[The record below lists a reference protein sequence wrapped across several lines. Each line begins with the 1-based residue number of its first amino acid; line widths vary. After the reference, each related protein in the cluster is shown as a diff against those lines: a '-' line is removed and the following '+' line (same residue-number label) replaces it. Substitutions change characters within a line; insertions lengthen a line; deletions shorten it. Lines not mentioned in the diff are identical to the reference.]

1 MKAGEFE
8 KEYRCLHLPL
18 CMYVLRIVG
27 DVDASQDIVQNV
39 FEEVWRRI
47 SGGENIG
54 NLKSYLYRA
63 AHNSALS
70 WLKERSKLDF
80 ISADLSAS
88 DENLSSGDEAIS
100 GSSIYRGSVVMDGSG
115 RGIADI
121 GNGSDLALDGSGR
134 GLVLDMVSE
143 EDVDTSERDAMLW
156 RRIDA
161 LPDRCREVFLMSK
174 RDGLTHKEI
183 SEELGISIKTVE
195 NQITKAFKSLRLA
208 PNSSH
213 STQSSNPSS
222 LPLYLTPIFFL
233 PYL

>member
-1 MKAGEFE
+1 MKASKFE

-18 CMYVLRIVG
+18 CMYVLRITG

-47 SGGENIG
+47 SEDEDIA

-63 AHNSALS
+63 AHNSALT
-70 WLKERSKLDF
+70 WLKERSRLNF
-80 ISADLSAS
+80 LSADLSS
-88 DENLSSGDEAIS
+88 GDGNPLSGDEAAS
-100 GSSIYRGSVVMDGSG
+100 GSSIYRGGFVMDGSG
-115 RGIADI
+115 
-121 GNGSDLALDGSGR
+121 SGM
-134 GLVLDMVSE
+134 VMDMVTE

-161 LPDRCREVFLMSK
+161 LPDRCREIFLMSK
-174 RDGLTHKEI
+174 RDGLSHKEI

-208 PNSSH
+208 PNTAQSSNP
-213 STQSSNPSS
+213 SNPSS